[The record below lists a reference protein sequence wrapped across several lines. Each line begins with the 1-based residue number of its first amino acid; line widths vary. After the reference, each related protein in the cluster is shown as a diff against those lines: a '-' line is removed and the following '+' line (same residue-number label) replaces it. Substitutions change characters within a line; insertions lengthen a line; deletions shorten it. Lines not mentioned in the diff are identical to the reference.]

1 MLSVKNSVLV
11 VIDMQE
17 KLSRAMH
24 DRENLVTNAVKIIH
38 GAKVLGLPVIWTE
51 QNPRGL
57 GSTLPEIRNYIPA
70 DSEPIIKLSFSCC
83 AEPAFLDKLKAN
95 GKKQALVLGIESH
108 VCVCQTILDL
118 IDMGYE
124 THIICDAVSSR
135 TPENKLIGI
144 ERSKQAGA
152 IITSVE
158 MALFELLK
166 VAEGDKFKQI
176 LKIVK

>member
-51 QNPRGL
+51 QNPAGL
-57 GSTLPEIRNYIPA
+57 GPTLREIREHVPA
-70 DSEPIIKLSFSCC
+70 DSEPVIKLSFSCC
-83 AEPAFLDKLKAN
+83 ADPVFMERLKATGSN
-95 GKKQALVLGIESH
+95 QALVLGIESH

-118 IDMGYE
+118 LDMGYE
-124 THIICDAVSSR
+124 TQIICDAVASR

-152 IITSVE
+152 IITSAE

>member
-57 GSTLPEIRNYIPA
+57 GSTLPEIREHIPA

-83 AEPAFLDKLKAN
+83 AEPAFLDKLNAT
-95 GKKQALVLGIESH
+95 GRKQALVLGIESH
-108 VCVCQTILDL
+108 VCVLQTVIDL
-118 IDMGYE
+118 IHNGYNPIVVE
-124 THIICDAVSSR
+124 DCISSR
-135 TPENKLIGI
+135 KPNDKLMAI
-144 ERSKQAGA
+144 ERMRKEGA
-152 IITSVE
+152 TITTYE
-158 MALFELLK
+158 AILFELLRYSGG
-166 VAEGDKFKQI
+166 ETFKGI
-176 LKIVK
+176 SKLVK

>member
-24 DRENLVTNAVKIIH
+24 DRENLVTNAAKIIH

-51 QNPRGL
+51 QNPAGL
-57 GSTLPEIRNYIPA
+57 GPTLREIRDHIPA
-70 DSEPIIKLSFSCC
+70 DSEPVIKLSFSCC
-83 AEPAFLDKLKAN
+83 AEPAFLDKLNAI
-95 GKKQALVLGIESH
+95 GRKQALVLGIESH

-118 IDMGYE
+118 LELGYE
-124 THIICDAVSSR
+124 THIICDAVASR
-135 TPENKLIGI
+135 TTENKLIGI

-152 IITSVE
+152 ISTSVE

>member
-1 MLSVKNSVLV
+1 MLAVKNSALV

-24 DRENLVTNAVKIIH
+24 DRENLLTSASKIVH
-38 GAKVLGLPVIWTE
+38 GAKILGIPVIWTE
-51 QNPRGL
+51 QNPGGL
-57 GSTLPEIRNYIPA
+57 GATLPEIRNYIPA
-70 DSEPIIKLSFSCC
+70 DSEPVIKLSFSCC
-83 AEPAFLDKLKAN
+83 AEPVFMETLKAT
-95 GKKQALVLGIESH
+95 GRKQILVMGIESH

-118 IDMGYE
+118 LDMGYE
-124 THIICDAVSSR
+124 THIVCDAVASR
-135 TPENKLIGI
+135 TPENKAIGV

-158 MALFELLK
+158 MALFELLGEAK
-166 VAEGDKFKQI
+166 GENFKQI

>member
-51 QNPRGL
+51 QNPGGL
-57 GSTLPEIRNYIPA
+57 GPTLREIREHIPA
-70 DSEPIIKLSFSCC
+70 DSEPIIKLTFSCC
-83 AEPAFLDKLKAN
+83 AEPAFLDKLNAT
-95 GKKQALVLGIESH
+95 GRKQALVLGIESH
-108 VCVCQTILDL
+108 VCVCQTIIDL

-135 TPENKLIGI
+135 TTENKLIGI

>member
-24 DRENLVTNAVKIIH
+24 DRESLLTNATKIIH
-38 GAKVLGLPVIWTE
+38 GAKILGIPVIWTE
-51 QNPRGL
+51 QNPGGL
-57 GSTLPEIRNYIPA
+57 GSTLPEIRNYIHA
-70 DSEPIIKLSFSCC
+70 DSEPVVKLSFSCC
-83 AEPAFLDKLKAN
+83 AEPVFMETLKAT
-95 GKKQALVLGIESH
+95 GRKQILVMGIESH

-118 IDMGYE
+118 LDMGYE
-124 THIICDAVSSR
+124 THIVCDAVSSR
-135 TPENKLIGI
+135 TPENKAIGV